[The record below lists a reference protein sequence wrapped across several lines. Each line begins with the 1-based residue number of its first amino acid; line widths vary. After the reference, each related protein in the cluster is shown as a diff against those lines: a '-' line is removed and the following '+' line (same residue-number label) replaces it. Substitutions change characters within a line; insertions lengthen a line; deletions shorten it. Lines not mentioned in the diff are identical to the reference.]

1 MAASPE
7 EELSTST
14 KLAIERTRLAHER
27 TLMAWVRTATSLISF
42 GFTVYKFFQYLRES
56 QGAATTGPIGP
67 REFGALMIGIGI
79 ASLIL
84 ATIGH
89 RRSMRALRANYG
101 ALVPELASDRRRRPD
116 RNSRRPAARCGCVPN
131 VARSFQ
137 DEITP

>member
-56 QGAATTGPIGP
+56 QGAATKGPIGP

-101 ALVPELASDRRRRPD
+101 AR
-116 RNSRRPAARCGCVPN
+116 VPN
-131 VARSFQ
+131 SLATVVAALIGILGVLLLVAVVFRM
-137 DEITP
+137 